1 MARIKSEPDGVF
13 IELSWPDKVLALSGS
28 LRIPYAHIA
37 EVHADPVPRAWY
49 RGMRIGTNLPGI
61 KVAGTF
67 VNEDGIIFY
76 DFRDPNRCVT
86 FILSHDRYTKVV
98 VEVDLDHDPKS
109 LSLDIRRRL
118 VEKP

>member
-1 MARIKSEPDGVF
+1 MARVRDDHDAVF

-37 EVHADPVPRAWY
+37 GIHTDPVPRTWY

-67 VNEDGIIFY
+67 VNSEGIMFY
-76 DFRDPNRCVT
+76 DFRDPNRCLT
-86 FILSHDRYTKVV
+86 FILTHERYTKVV
-98 VEVDLDHDPKS
+98 VEVDPEQDPNG
-109 LSLDIRRRL
+109 LCLAIRKRL
-118 VEKP
+118 LTKF